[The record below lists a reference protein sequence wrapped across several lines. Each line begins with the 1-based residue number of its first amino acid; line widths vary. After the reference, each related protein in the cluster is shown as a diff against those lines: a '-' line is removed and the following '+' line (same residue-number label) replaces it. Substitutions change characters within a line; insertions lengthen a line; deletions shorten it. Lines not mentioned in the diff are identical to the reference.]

1 MGQSCFTLCPVWV
14 GDARGDGAS
23 SEGVNATST
32 FPRATCVLWDSHC
45 APGLWKRA
53 VMGMAMLFILLL
65 CYLRTLL
72 VRATA
77 ATGGEGLAVSRWFLC
92 AESLALA

>member
-1 MGQSCFTLCPVWV
+1 MPPPPSPEPPVSCGTVTAHQ
-14 GDARGDGAS
+14 GYG
-23 SEGVNATST
+23 E
-32 FPRATCVLWDSHC
+32 
-45 APGLWKRA
+45 RA
-53 VMGMAMLFILLL
+53 VTGMAMLFILPL

-77 ATGGEGLAVSRWFLC
+77 ATRGEGLAVSRWFLC